1 MTKKLDYGIIEVQR
15 LREVFTMK
23 ILLLVFASIFL
34 LLCVSFFAQW
44 LRWTVIPDIVDK
56 IKEKK
61 LKKFLKK
68 QQKMLD
74 KQKQM

>member
-1 MTKKLDYGIIEVQR
+1 MTNRRLYGIIKVQR
-15 LREVFTMK
+15 LREVQTMK
-23 ILLLVFASIFL
+23 ILLLTLAGIFL
-34 LLCVSFFAQW
+34 LLCISFFAQW
-44 LRWTVIPDIVDK
+44 VRWTVIPDIVDK

-68 QQKMLD
+68 QQKTLD